1 MTRNLTTLADSVPS
15 GLVSGRQSL
24 RDLTLAIAPAAR
36 WLSDEQGRLR
46 LSELDDASCLAST
59 DHAGDFSGL
68 TVLIATKTQLA
79 AVLATLDLDGLAR
92 RILLCPPDLDPVH
105 LPAIIDDAGVDVI
118 VTDGTF
124 PLPAGAPCRV
134 ITCHRKPS
142 HKAPVSGG
150 GIATEWVLFTSG
162 TTGRPKMVVH
172 TLASLS
178 GPLDDGARLPSNAV
192 WSTFYDVRRYGGLQ
206 ILLRALIG
214 GGSMVL
220 SGAHEPVGDFIDRA
234 ATDGVTHISGTPSH
248 WRRALMSPLLAL
260 FKPNYVRLSG
270 EPADQAILDQL
281 KRAFPAARLS
291 HAFASTEA
299 GVAFDVRDGRAGIP
313 AAYIDD
319 NGTPQEGVQA
329 ELILRDGVLCIR
341 SSRTA
346 QQYLGAVATPLA
358 DADGF
363 VATNDMLERRED
375 RYFFIGRQEGVINVG
390 GQKVYPEEVEA
401 VINQHP
407 DVRMSRVR
415 ARVSPITG
423 AIVTADIVL
432 HPGVALDHA
441 RANPIRDEIA
451 QRCRDHLAA
460 HKVPV
465 SLKIV
470 PSLDISAA
478 GKLLRGRA

>member
-1 MTRNLTTLADSVPS
+1 
-15 GLVSGRQSL
+15 
-24 RDLTLAIAPAAR
+24 
-36 WLSDEQGRLR
+36 
-46 LSELDDASCLAST
+46 
-59 DHAGDFSGL
+59 
-68 TVLIATKTQLA
+68 
-79 AVLATLDLDGLAR
+79 
-92 RILLCPPDLDPVH
+92 
-105 LPAIIDDAGVDVI
+105 
-118 VTDGTF
+118 
-124 PLPAGAPCRV
+124 
-134 ITCHRKPS
+134 
-142 HKAPVSGG
+142 
-150 GIATEWVLFTSG
+150 
-162 TTGRPKMVVH
+162 
-172 TLASLS
+172 
-178 GPLDDGARLPSNAV
+178 
-192 WSTFYDVRRYGGLQ
+192 
-206 ILLRALIG
+206 
-214 GGSMVL
+214 VL

-248 WRRALMSPLLAL
+248 WRRALMSPLLAP